1 MNDWLENFKKK
12 TQLEHLTLHRFS
24 TKEYES
30 IEEVLHDLN
39 DYLEIAYGG
48 EKSLEQK
55 ELFINSLYEENSL
68 SNLKDQYKE
77 HIIDFFLDSC
87 KEINLKKL
95 ANNKDYL
102 RDNNLLN
109 EEGMTQNLDRH
120 TIVMANIVE
129 LIIIALE
136 NWYDE
141 RAKDE

>member
-1 MNDWLENFKKK
+1 MNNWLEDFKKK
-12 TQLEHLTLHRFS
+12 TQLERLTLHRFS

-30 IEEVLHDLN
+30 IEEVLNDLN

-48 EKSLEQK
+48 EEFLEQK

-95 ANNKDYL
+95 ENNKDYL

-109 EEGMTQNLDRH
+109 EEGMTPNLDRH

-129 LIIIALE
+129 LIIIAIE